1 MIVLYSVAISEEKI
15 FIKNPFDVKQG
26 MLYVHN
32 DRGLLNGIVECKQMP
47 IPQLNPNIIIISD
60 LTKRINLR
68 QNKNKTSYLLDKQ
81 SIKRQECLY
90 IIEKN
95 KRLLN
100 EEIVVDPMKNYDDI
114 PKEIIEIIIVET

>member
-1 MIVLYSVAISEEKI
+1 MIVLYAVAISETKI
-15 FIKNPFDVKQG
+15 FIKNPFDVKQA
-26 MLYVHN
+26 MLYIEN
-32 DRGLLNGIVECKQMP
+32 DRGLLNGIIECKQMV
-47 IPQLNPNIIIISD
+47 IPQLNPNIIIVSD

-68 QNKNKTSYLLDKQ
+68 HNKNKTSYLLDKQ

-100 EEIVVDPMKNYDDI
+100 EEIAIDPMKKYDDI
-114 PKEIIEIIIVET
+114 PREIIEIMIVET